1 MQNKLKAFGL
11 IAVLLAGSLSQVGCG
26 NTQTLDKVGR
36 VAVALAKG
44 FSDQVASLKASGL
57 TGRRIDSAER
67 AALQLTT
74 AANAINGI
82 LQNAKNINEKDAAA
96 ISGYV
101 ATITATVGGLLQ
113 NPDFLGFSESHI
125 LVKVARYTSVALNQ
139 LSLTLA
145 IYFPPP
151 APGVGV
157 ASDGGKTIAVNKIKI
172 EFPEP
177 PAEIKALIGKQ

>member
-1 MQNKLKAFGL
+1 MKQHLKAFGL
-11 IAVLLAGSLSQVGCG
+11 IAVLLVGSLSQTGCG
-26 NTQTLDKVGR
+26 NTQSLDKVGR
-36 VAVALAKG
+36 AAVALAKG
-44 FSDQVASLKASGL
+44 FSDEVAALKAAGL
-57 TGRRIDSAER
+57 TGRRIDSAE
-67 AALQLTT
+67 AAARKLT
-74 AANAINGI
+74 AAADSLNAV

-96 ISGYV
+96 ITGYA
-101 ATITATVGGLLQ
+101 ATITATIGGLLQ
-113 NPDFLGFSESHI
+113 NPDFLGFTESHI

-157 ASDGGKTIAVNKIKI
+157 AADGGKTVAVSKIKV

-177 PAEIKALIGKQ
+177 PAEVKALMAK

>member
-1 MQNKLKAFGL
+1 MKKLKAYGL
-11 IAVLLAGSLSQVGCG
+11 IALLVIGSVAQVGCG

-44 FSDQVASLKASGL
+44 FSDQVAALKASGL
-57 TGRRIDSAER
+57 TGARIDAAER
-67 AALQLTT
+67 AAKQLTVT
-74 AANAINGI
+74 ADNLNAI

-96 ISGYV
+96 VVGYA
-101 ATITATVGGLLQ
+101 ATITATIGGLLQ
-113 NPDFLGFSESHI
+113 NPDFLGFGENSL

-145 IYFPPP
+145 IYFPPKP
-151 APGVGV
+151 LGLSV
-157 ASDGGKTIAVNKIKI
+157 ASDGGKTIAVSKIKI

-177 PAEIKALIGKQ
+177 PAEVKALIGNQ